1 MSNQLRGGFCQIIKI
16 HKRDKFK
23 NEKED
28 VDNQYK
34 YSRWRV
40 ITKLVSLQLELFIY
54 CLLFETKIYAFPM
67 CLKRVFNPIP
77 LSVPPPYILELRV
90 SQAFPS
96 CCVWVLTYYRK
107 NKNMDSKKKHLF
119 VLNLIHI
126 TNVHVIT

>member
-28 VDNQYK
+28 VDNQCK

-40 ITKLVSLQLELFIY
+40 TTKLVSLQLELFIY
-54 CLLFETKIYAFPM
+54 CLLFEIKIYAFPM
-67 CLKRVFNPIP
+67 SLKRVFNPIP

-96 CCVWVLTYYRK
+96 CCVCVLTYYRK
-107 NKNMDSKKKHLF
+107 NKNMDRKKKTRKTWTVKRSTYLF
-119 VLNLIHI
+119 
-126 TNVHVIT
+126 